1 MPKPLNPHPPRN
13 RQSSITDGA
22 GQTLTVGRSKS
33 IVALLWQMIAY
44 APRLYL
50 ADTLL
55 WLLIAGLPA
64 VPGLLIREF
73 FNTLT
78 GTSQFKLQPWAW
90 IVLLL
95 TTGLARIV
103 VIFTGRITKTQ
114 HRFTMNTLIQRNLLA
129 KLMALPGALPL
140 STPDGQGVSPGAV
153 LSFFREDA
161 QQLEDNAVGTNEL
174 LGKGIFAVGS
184 LMLLVSINAQ
194 MTVLVFLP
202 LMLIA
207 ALIQQMTHRIKHYR
221 RQHRRATQQVTGW
234 VGKMFAAVQAIQ
246 VAGAESNVLQHFLQL
261 CDRRQ
266 QAAIKDRMLTQL
278 LESSFS
284 NLVSLGTGGILL
296 VAAQSMQSDTFTVG
310 DFALFVYY
318 LAYVTYFLGFF
329 GEFLTLSK
337 QSEVSFERMAGL
349 LDCSTL
355 ELVAHRPLYL
365 PTVTGYSPPLPSLQR
380 EKCSEP
386 LRMLTAQNLTYY
398 YPGTSFGITDISL
411 QIPRGSI
418 TVITG
423 PVGSG
428 KTTLLRSMLGL
439 LPLQSG
445 TLWWN
450 GQIIKQPARFLV
462 PPQVA
467 YTPQVPHLSSSTLR
481 DNIVLGADRSETEVR
496 DAIALA
502 ALDRD
507 LTTFPDGLETYIG
520 ANGMRL
526 SGGQVQRT
534 AAARM
539 LVRQSELLVFDDLS
553 SALDLA
559 TEQVLWSRLFENTP
573 TSDALSS
580 QTYLIVSHR
589 PSILEQAD
597 QIIVLDRGR
606 VSFKGQF
613 QDLPHNYF
621 R

>member
-1 MPKPLNPHPPRN
+1 M
-13 RQSSITDGA
+13 IT
-22 GQTLTVGRSKS
+22 
-33 IVALLWQMIAY
+33 Y

-50 ADTLL
+50 VDTLL

-73 FNTLT
+73 FNALT
-78 GTSQFKLQPWAW
+78 GTSQFNLWPWAW
-90 IVLLL
+90 IALLL
-95 TTGLARIV
+95 ATGLARII

-114 HRFTMNTLIQRNLLA
+114 HRFTMNTLIQRNLLT
-129 KLMALPGALPL
+129 KLMARPGALPL
-140 STPDGQGVSPGAV
+140 STVDGQRVSPGAV

-161 QQLEDNAVGTNEL
+161 QQLENNAVATNEV
-174 LGKGIFAVGS
+174 LGEGLFAMGS
-184 LMLLVSINAQ
+184 LVLLVSINAQ
-194 MTVLVFLP
+194 ITVLVFLP
-202 LMLIA
+202 LILIA
-207 ALIQQMTHRIKHYR
+207 VLIQQMAHRIKRYR
-221 RQHRRATQQVTGW
+221 RQHRQATQQVTGW
-234 VGKMFAAVQAIQ
+234 VGEMFTAVQAIQ
-246 VAGAESNVLQHFLQL
+246 VAGAESNVLQHLRQL

-266 QAAIKDRMLTQL
+266 QTAIKDRMLTQL

-296 VAAQSMQSDTFTVG
+296 VASQSIQANAFTVG

-337 QSEVSFERMAGL
+337 QSEVSVERMTGL
-349 LDCSTL
+349 LDCPAR
-355 ELVAHRPLYL
+355 ELVAPRPLYL
-365 PTVTGYSPPLPSLQR
+365 PTVTKRYPPLPSIRR
-380 EKCSEP
+380 EKDADR
-386 LRMLTAQNLTYY
+386 LKMLTARNLTYH
-398 YPGTSFGITDISL
+398 YPNTHCGITDVSL
-411 QIPRGSI
+411 QIPRGSM

-428 KTTLLRSMLGL
+428 KTTLLRVLLGL
-439 LPLQSG
+439 LPLQAG

-450 GQIIKQPARFLV
+450 GKLIEQPDRLLV
-462 PPQVA
+462 PPRVA
-467 YTPQVPHLSSSTLR
+467 YTPQVPHLLSSTLR
-481 DNIVLGADRSETEVR
+481 DNIVLGADRSEMEVM

-502 ALDRD
+502 TLDQD
-507 LTTFPDGLETYIG
+507 LATFPDGLETHIG

-553 SALDLA
+553 SALDLE
-559 TEQVLWSRLFENTP
+559 TEQVLWSRLLANTSTP
-573 TSDALSS
+573 DSRSM

-589 PSILEQAD
+589 PSVLEQAD
-597 QIIVLDRGR
+597 QIIVLDRGHIA
-606 VSFKGQF
+606 FCGPF
-613 QDLPHNYF
+613 QDLPRDSF